1 MNLEKG
7 SETVKKQYT
16 VKDVVELTGYSER
29 TIRQWISDGIIKITR
44 TRTNRVRIEETEIKK
59 LFKKGE

>member
-1 MNLEKG
+1 ME
-7 SETVKKQYT
+7 KQYT

-29 TIRQWISDGIIKITR
+29 TIRQWISDGIIKIKR
-44 TRTNRVRIEETEIKK
+44 TRTNRVRIEEKEIKK